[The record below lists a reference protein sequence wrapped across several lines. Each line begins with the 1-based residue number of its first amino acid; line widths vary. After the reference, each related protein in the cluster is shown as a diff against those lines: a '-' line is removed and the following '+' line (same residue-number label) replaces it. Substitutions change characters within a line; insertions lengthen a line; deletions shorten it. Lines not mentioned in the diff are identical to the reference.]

1 VPHQVGDHVRTSPA
15 STRPASPDTTSPLN
29 AASLI
34 VSRPVCCCQ
43 TLAAQTSAV
52 GHPFHLCA
60 PEATRGNPSTA
71 RLARPRPVTPAPYRH
86 DHSACQT
93 RAHSAGLTSGRASAA
108 RFIHEGT
115 FGEDGSLMDPHE
127 VAIAALNQVAQSP
140 HRRQPSAG
148 NVASS
153 RSDPNATGVDMKSN
167 AREENAAGAQE
178 QSQHMG
184 GSGGTT
190 SNAGGSQESQSST
203 ARALQSTSSSN
214 NSQSTADGHDGVST
228 PPTSTSDGFS
238 SQGTT
243 QDGQISQLSQLSQL
257 AAAQQP
263 MATPPAARPN
273 IAVAST
279 AGHKRTADGQ
289 VKPPSPASPREFRVR
304 GHSRTTSAVSNI
316 SSGTSSRI
324 GEVSGG
330 LPIS

>member
-1 VPHQVGDHVRTSPA
+1 VRTSPP
-15 STRPASPDTTSPLN
+15 STRPASPDTTSPPN
-29 AASLI
+29 AASFI
-34 VSRPVCCCQ
+34 VSRRVCCCQ
-43 TLAAQTSAV
+43 TLAAQIPAV

-60 PEATRGNPSTA
+60 PKQRVGIPRLLDLPDRAPS
-71 RLARPRPVTPAPYRH
+71 PRRRH

-93 RAHSAGLTSGRASAA
+93 RAHSAAVTSGRASAA
-108 RFIHEGT
+108 RIIHEGT
-115 FGEDGSLMDPHE
+115 FGQDGSLMDPHE

-153 RSDPNATGVDMKSN
+153 RSDPNATGVDMKNN

-178 QSQHMG
+178 QSQHMV
-184 GSGGTT
+184 GSGGIT

-203 ARALQSTSSSN
+203 APALQSTSSN